1 MCLSQITK
9 TYSKRDKTEGFGW
22 KVVSINDNDTFR
34 FPFFHNSKSNRYN
47 QWLRRVINKVNDF
60 CTVEYDSGFHIF
72 KTRKDARTYKGTF
85 SDEKIVKVQY
95 KGIVCEGFQK
105 DYNANTKKIIQL
117 RCLVVKQIKVL
128 K

>member
-9 TYSKRDKTEGFGW
+9 RYSKRDKTEGFGW
-22 KVVSINDNDTFR
+22 KTVYINDNDTFR
-34 FPFFHNSKSNRYN
+34 FPFYSHKLNRYN

-72 KTRKDARTYKGTF
+72 KTRKDARTYKGSF
-85 SDEKIVKVQY
+85 HDEKVVKVQY
-95 KGIVCEGFQK
+95 KGIVCEGFQAAYDTTLK
-105 DYNANTKKIIQL
+105 QKVQL
-117 RCLVVKQIKVL
+117 KCLVVKQIKVL